1 MARRVLPELVAG
13 GSVVGLVATVGVG
26 SVMAAGTIQED
37 LCERVR
43 DRVAAESTNATPP
56 ATGRNVDLTTY
67 DRSRTW
73 VPALAAVATVRDVGD
88 VTWRIVIRGNAE
100 KAAAAE
106 QEAPAVPEPKRPVT
120 VRFTGG
126 KAQLSKT
133 TRGQLVAATRYL
145 RANPDVRVRAVGY
158 TDNGLD
164 AKARSSLG
172 MLRAV
177 AVLRY
182 LNDHGVSPGAVAIE
196 SRGAKNPVASNRTA
210 AGRAKNRRVE
220 IVLVKE
226 KES

>member
-1 MARRVLPELVAG
+1 MSAI
-13 GSVVGLVATVGVG
+13 GLVATVGVG
-26 SVMAAGTIQED
+26 SVMAAGTIQAD
-37 LCERVR
+37 LCQRVR
-43 DRVAAESTNATPP
+43 DRVVAETTNVDATCD
-56 ATGRNVDLTTY
+56 GRNVDLTMY
-67 DRSRTW
+67 DSSRTW
-73 VPALAAVATVRDVGD
+73 VPALAAVAKVRDLGD

-100 KAAAAE
+100 KAAEAG
-106 QEAPAVPEPKRPVT
+106 QEAPAVPEPKWPVT